1 MSWKGTWRHM
11 LRSSVLTR
19 PSQRGIVYISSSS
32 DTHMGT
38 VTDRDAVLLLG
49 VDVDPSQRCVNQPRM
64 GRKKKKCEKKSLDH
78 LHRMGPLREVPAP
91 ICSKRSCTLRQ
102 RTLLEHDQRQPV
114 TEPTSSLRLA
124 EKDGCW
130 PELVHCCN
138 FCKAWRCLPWHGSS
152 SLVAA

>member
-64 GRKKKKCEKKSLDH
+64 GRKKKKSVKKRAWTIST
-78 LHRMGPLREVPAP
+78 G
-91 ICSKRSCTLRQ
+91 
-102 RTLLEHDQRQPV
+102 
-114 TEPTSSLRLA
+114 
-124 EKDGCW
+124 W
-130 PELVHCCN
+130 VHCAKYLLQ
-138 FCKAWRCLPWHGSS
+138 FVPS
-152 SLVAA
+152 AAVHCANGHFSNMTNANQ

>member
-49 VDVDPSQRCVNQPRM
+49 VDVDPSQRCESTKD
-64 GRKKKKCEKKSLDH
+64 GKKEKK
-78 LHRMGPLREVPAP
+78 V
-91 ICSKRSCTLRQ
+91 
-102 RTLLEHDQRQPV
+102 
-114 TEPTSSLRLA
+114 
-124 EKDGCW
+124 
-130 PELVHCCN
+130 
-138 FCKAWRCLPWHGSS
+138 
-152 SLVAA
+152 